1 MNSTKITTFKPSTQN
16 PMTKIIKPST
26 QNPMTKIIKPST
38 QNPMTKINKPISQV
52 TNDPD
57 IDEYTTD
64 IW

>member
-1 MNSTKITTFKPSTQN
+1 MKITTFKPTNQNPMTKFNKPTNQNPMTKFNKPTIQN
-16 PMTKIIKPST
+16 PMTKII
-26 QNPMTKIIKPST
+26 
-38 QNPMTKINKPISQV
+38 KPISQV